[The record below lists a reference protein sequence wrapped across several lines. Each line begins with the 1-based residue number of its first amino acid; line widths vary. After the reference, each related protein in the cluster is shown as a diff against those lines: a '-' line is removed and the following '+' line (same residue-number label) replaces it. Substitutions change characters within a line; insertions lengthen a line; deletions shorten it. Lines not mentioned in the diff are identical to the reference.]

1 MDVGSGHLKLP
12 PQVRTGVNLTS
23 YAELAVRLV
32 NSAYRANDDPD
43 PLGAIDSF
51 RVLVDDHPHLAAAIT
66 LFDLDALR
74 ALRGELADVFIA
86 TATGRDGDAVAR
98 LNGLLA
104 RSSVQPELVSHEGD
118 ERWHL
123 HLADAGSVADRYAA
137 GAVIALTLVISQFG
151 LRRLG
156 VCSIASC
163 QRVFIDASPNR
174 SRRYCTEHCATRTNV
189 TTIRGQGRPE
199 GGHAAT
205 AAS

>member
-1 MDVGSGHLKLP
+1 
-12 PQVRTGVNLTS
+12 VNLTS

-32 NSAYRANDDPD
+32 NTAYRANDDPD

-51 RVLVDDHPHLAAAIT
+51 SVLVDDRPHLAAAIT

-86 TATGRDGDAVAR
+86 TATGRGDDAVAR
-98 LNGLLA
+98 LNDLLA
-104 RSSVQPELVSHEGD
+104 RSPIQPELVSHDD

-137 GAVIALTLVISQFG
+137 GAVIGLTLVVSQFG
-151 LRRLG
+151 LSRLG

-174 SRRYCTEHCATRTNV
+174 SRRYCTEHCAARTNV

-199 GGHAAT
+199 GGRAAT